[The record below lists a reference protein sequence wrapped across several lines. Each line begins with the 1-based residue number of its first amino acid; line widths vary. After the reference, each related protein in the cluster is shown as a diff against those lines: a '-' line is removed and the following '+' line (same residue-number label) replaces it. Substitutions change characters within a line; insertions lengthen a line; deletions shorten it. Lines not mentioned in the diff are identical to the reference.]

1 MPPLWSG
8 FPDFGPDP
16 DFFEKSGPDLLS
28 KSVFLALGIENH
40 QVHVI
45 LARDDDQLAR
55 LTIIL

>member
-1 MPPLWSG
+1 MQCLHYG
-8 FPDFGPDP
+8 LDP